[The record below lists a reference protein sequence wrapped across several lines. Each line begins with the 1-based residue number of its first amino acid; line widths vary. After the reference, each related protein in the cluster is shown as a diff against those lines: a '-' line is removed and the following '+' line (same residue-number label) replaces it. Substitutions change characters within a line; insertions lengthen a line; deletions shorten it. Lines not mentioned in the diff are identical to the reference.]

1 MSKLKEGL
9 DISMAKSKKSK
20 SKVSARSA
28 IKAVTT
34 IDIVE
39 VKPPTKESVKAL
51 RTDPL
56 VGNLFFPRLSSV
68 AGVVGKETA
77 AEDFAKTNARKR
89 P

>member
-1 MSKLKEGL
+1 
-9 DISMAKSKKSK
+9 MAKSKKSK

-28 IKAVTT
+28 VSAIKAVAS

-39 VKPPTKESVKAL
+39 VKPPTKESVKAI
-51 RTDPL
+51 REDPL
-56 VGNLFFPRLSSV
+56 VGNLFFPKLSLV

-77 AEDFAKTNARKR
+77 ASDFAKTNARKR